1 MSLACRLTATQDN
14 HTENKMVYTKN
25 INVVVVNLLKILIDC
40 LCNSLAASN
49 HSFIGITFLHHNC
62 SAEHEWK
69 DNTIEFLASSI
80 RTNQF
85 KC

>member
-1 MSLACRLTATQDN
+1 MSLPCRVVATQDN
-14 HTENKMVYTKN
+14 HTKNKIVYPK
-25 INVVVVNLLKILIDC
+25 INVLVNLLKILIDS
-40 LCNSLAASN
+40 LRNSIAASN
-49 HSFIGITFLHHNC
+49 HSFIGITFLHHNF

-69 DNTIEFLASSI
+69 ENTIEFSI